1 MESNGAFGHFCDA
14 DADSF
19 LSRQKLIKLHLPSEL
34 RPMTQLNSSA
44 DLLRYME
51 LISVKKK
58 KSSVCT
64 HTAYILLCPTS
75 NLFTTIYGFYI
86 EKYMEVMLFSC
97 CPPQSF

>member
-1 MESNGAFGHFCDA
+1 MESNGAFDHFCDA

-58 KSSVCT
+58 N
-64 HTAYILLCPTS
+64 LLFAHIRPIYFS
-75 NLFTTIYGFYI
+75 ALRLIYLPQFMAFT
-86 EKYMEVMLFSC
+86 
-97 CPPQSF
+97 